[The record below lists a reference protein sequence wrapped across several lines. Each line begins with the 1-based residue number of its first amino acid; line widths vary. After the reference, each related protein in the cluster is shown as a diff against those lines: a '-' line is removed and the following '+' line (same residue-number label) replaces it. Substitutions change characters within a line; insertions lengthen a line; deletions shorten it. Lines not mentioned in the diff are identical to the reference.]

1 MVANAMFAPYV
12 GEKSMT
18 SQDNDIPASY
28 ASPPCFM
35 HELDQS
41 YVGLASEPGAQQ
53 QRDVAR
59 WRKAERDRL
68 IAERLAIDPET
79 RGRHA
84 GKIVNGLDAL
94 IGNPTGIIVSAYWP
108 FRGEPDLRPWID
120 SIHARGGQFALP
132 VVVERAQ
139 PLIFRLWASGAALK
153 RGVGNIPVP
162 VDGEEVIPDIVIAP
176 VVGFDPLCY
185 RLGYGGGFF
194 DRTLESFG
202 TKVRILGVGYA
213 QSAIPTIYPQ
223 PHDIPMDAIV
233 TERETVHP
241 ASTTV

>member
-1 MVANAMFAPYV
+1 MFAPYV

-94 IGNPTGIIVSAYWP
+94 IGNPTGIIVSA
-108 FRGEPDLRPWID
+108 
-120 SIHARGGQFALP
+120 
-132 VVVERAQ
+132 
-139 PLIFRLWASGAALK
+139 
-153 RGVGNIPVP
+153 
-162 VDGEEVIPDIVIAP
+162 
-176 VVGFDPLCY
+176 
-185 RLGYGGGFF
+185 
-194 DRTLESFG
+194 
-202 TKVRILGVGYA
+202 
-213 QSAIPTIYPQ
+213 
-223 PHDIPMDAIV
+223 
-233 TERETVHP
+233 
-241 ASTTV
+241 

>member
-68 IAERLAIDPET
+68 IAERLARECTD
-79 RGRHA
+79 HL
-84 GKIVNGLDAL
+84 IVVNEEHLRRIL
-94 IGNPTGIIVSAYWP
+94 VKFTAYYN
-108 FRGEPDLRPWID
+108 
-120 SIHARGGQFALP
+120 HARTHTSLGKDAPYTRPIERFGH
-132 VVVERAQ
+132 VVAH
-139 PLIFRLWASGAALK
+139 P
-153 RGVGNIPVP
+153 
-162 VDGEEVIPDIVIAP
+162 
-176 VVGFDPLCY
+176 
-185 RLGYGGGFF
+185 
-194 DRTLESFG
+194 
-202 TKVRILGVGYA
+202 ILGGLHHRYA
-213 QSAIPTIYPQ
+213 RI
-223 PHDIPMDAIV
+223 
-233 TERETVHP
+233 
-241 ASTTV
+241 